1 MMFRTRTSLL
11 GSDPTERYRQRIL
24 PIEGADGS
32 TLSLDFASETIDS
45 RLTFT
50 RASGEATYVDRTGRV
65 AFASTNMPR
74 FDYDPIN
81 LSDPSLN
88 IFPFRGLMLEGQV
101 VNFMKR
107 SQAFTNAYWNDTG
120 NNTLAVDAVA
130 AAGSPADDTTASSLT
145 EVFGVTVPR
154 FVTQATGEFI
164 PAASTSYTMS
174 IWVKQ
179 PTSGN
184 IGRYVQLAFWTTG
197 FSATAYVNFDLE
209 LAITTAVGSGTTGR
223 VTRYKNGWY
232 RISATA
238 ISLASPAS
246 SGFQLGF
253 VESGTAGRAAAYS
266 VAETT
271 EKTIYIWG
279 PQMELGTLP
288 TSLIVTRTSQVTRM
302 ADSLVSTGNG
312 LANWFL
318 NSYGSGTFLFR
329 GTIINAANS
338 STTRIFAL
346 TQSAS
351 IATAVGTVPAI
362 SVGITGS
369 VGNAAVR
376 NRPNLNAFVAANNDV
391 DIYLAG
397 FTHPS
402 EFVLAAQYSAG
413 DYRIKRVSSATSSFA
428 SVGTTWGTN
437 MFFSA
442 VNGASFPVIWYKQ
455 FKFFPSR
462 LSNEQLEVLTTL

>member
-1 MMFRTRTSLL
+1 MMLRTRTSLL

-24 PIEGADGS
+24 PIQGADGS

-50 RASGEATYVDRTGRV
+50 RASTDAAYVDRTGRV
-65 AFASTNMPR
+65 RFAITNMPR
-74 FDYDPIN
+74 FDYDPTDY
-81 LSDPSLN
+81 SDPPQN
-88 IFPFRGLMLEGQV
+88 EFQFRGLMLEGQV
-101 VNFMKR
+101 VNLMKR
-107 SQAFTNAYWNDTG
+107 SFVFTNAYWNDTS

-145 EVFGVTVPR
+145 EIWGVANPR

-164 PAASTSYTMS
+164 PAASTAYTMS

-197 FSATAYVNFDLE
+197 FTATAYANFDLE
-209 LAITTAVGSGTTGR
+209 LGTTATIGSGTTAR
-223 VTRYKNGWY
+223 VTEYKNGWY

-238 ISLASPAS
+238 TSLASPAS
-246 SGFQLGF
+246 SGFQLGLI
-253 VESGTAGRAAAYS
+253 ESGTAGRAAAYS

-279 PQMELGTLP
+279 PQMELGLIP
-288 TSLIVTRTSQVTRM
+288 TSLIVTRTSQATRM

-318 NSYGSGTFLFR
+318 NSYTSGTFFFR
-329 GTIINAANS
+329 GSFINVATS

-362 SVGITGS
+362 I
-369 VGNAAVR
+369 
-376 NRPNLNAFVAANNDV
+376 NR
-391 DIYLAG
+391 
-397 FTHPS
+397 
-402 EFVLAAQYSAG
+402 
-413 DYRIKRVSSATSSFA
+413 R
-428 SVGTTWGTN
+428 
-437 MFFSA
+437 
-442 VNGASFPVIWYKQ
+442 
-455 FKFFPSR
+455 
-462 LSNEQLEVLTTL
+462 

>member
-1 MMFRTRTSLL
+1 MMLRTRTSLL
-11 GSDPTERYRQRIL
+11 GSNPTERYRQRIL

-50 RASGEATYVDRTGRV
+50 RASSEAAYVDRTGRV
-65 AFASTNMPR
+65 AFATTNIPR
-74 FDYDPIN
+74 FDYNPDGDFETN
-81 LSDPSLN
+81 E
-88 IFPFRGLMLEGQV
+88 FQFRGLMLEPQA
-101 VNFMKR
+101 VNLMKR

-145 EVFGVTVPR
+145 EVFGITIPR

-164 PAASTSYTMS
+164 PAASTAYTMS

-197 FSATAYVNFDLE
+197 FTATAYANFDLE
-209 LAITTAVGSGTTGR
+209 LGTTPGLGSGTSAR
-223 VTRYKNGWY
+223 ITRYKNGWY

-238 ISLASPAS
+238 TSLASPAS

-279 PQMELGTLP
+279 PQMEVGLQP
-288 TSLIVTRTSQVTRM
+288 SSLIITRTSQVTRM
-302 ADSLVSTGNG
+302 VDSLVSTGNG

-318 NSYGSGTFLFR
+318 NSYTSGTFFFR
-329 GTIINAANS
+329 GSFINVVNS
-338 STTRIFAL
+338 STNRIFAL

-362 SVGITGS
+362 SLGYTGS
-369 VGNAAVR
+369 IGTVAVR
-376 NRPNLNAFVAANNDV
+376 NRPNLNAFVAANNNV
-391 DIYLAG
+391 DIYTSG
-397 FTHPS
+397 PVPTN
-402 EFVLAAQYSAG
+402 EFALAASYSAG
-413 DYRIKRVSSATSSFA
+413 DYRLVRRTVSITSSYPT
-428 SVGTTWGTN
+428 VGTTWGTN
-437 MFFSA
+437 MFFNA
-442 VNGASFPVIWYKQ
+442 VNGVPFPVIWYKQ

-462 LSNEQLEVLTTL
+462 LSNEQMEVLTTL